1 MMREGQFFTS
11 GAVREDGGA
20 LLVTRQCLLMISAD
34 VILSSMMSKASNGPS
49 TVMVCL
55 TLGTLPT
62 PATTP
67 TPTAFLALFTVWMLC
82 VMTLLLTKW

>member
-62 PATTP
+62 PQLLP
-67 TPTAFLALFTVWMLC
+67 PPQPSSHC
-82 VMTLLLTKW
+82 LLLDVVYKDFIVN